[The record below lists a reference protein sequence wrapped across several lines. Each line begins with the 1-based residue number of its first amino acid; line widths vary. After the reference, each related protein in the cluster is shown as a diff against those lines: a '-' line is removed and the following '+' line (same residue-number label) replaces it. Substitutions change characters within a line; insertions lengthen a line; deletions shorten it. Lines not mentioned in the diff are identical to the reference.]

1 VPTISE
7 SLWSDKKERI
17 ARYVEDY
24 IKAAPRTI
32 DASEDVLTARLFGLG
47 LRGQDLYLEVH
58 KASLDKYDKRADC
71 PLGGKCP
78 HYGTCMNCLQGYKDH
93 QL

>member
-1 VPTISE
+1 MPTISE
-7 SLWSDKKERI
+7 SLWPDKKERI

-58 KASLDKYDKRADC
+58 KACLDKYDKRATC

-78 HYGTCMNCLQGYKDH
+78 HYGTCMNCLQGYKDP